1 MSATE
6 SAMQFGRLRTFFWSR
21 APVALAVAS
30 DIFNSPQTKA
40 RTVEIRPSIFDQESL
55 STPPPSLEE
64 RLDRL
69 ESEQAIHSLV
79 RRYAELCDNAYD
91 PDGLAALF
99 TEDATW
105 SSRSSDGS
113 VDFGQYQG
121 RESIRTFFAGVS
133 ADLGP
138 MTLHYLL
145 SPRVEFGEDPDA
157 AVGHCYLYA
166 ILDRRP
172 AGAAAGSPERE
183 RIILAGTYAHRFRRV
198 AGRWLIDG
206 SACDLSLEAP
216 FPS

>member
-1 MSATE
+1 M
-6 SAMQFGRLRTFFWSR
+6 
-21 APVALAVAS
+21 
-30 DIFNSPQTKA
+30 
-40 RTVEIRPSIFDQESL
+40 
-55 STPPPSLEE
+55 STPHRSTEE

-69 ESEQAIHSLV
+69 ESEREIQALV
-79 RRYAELCDNAYD
+79 YRYAELCDAAYD

-105 SSRSSDGS
+105 SSRTKDGS
-113 VDFGQYQG
+113 VDFGQYEG
-121 RESIRTFFAGVS
+121 REAIRGFFAGVS

-145 SPRVEFGEDPDA
+145 SPRVEIGPDPDS

-166 ILDRRP
+166 ILDRR
-172 AGAAAGSPERE
+172 AAAAEPDSPSRE
-183 RIILAGTYAHRFRRV
+183 RIVLAGTYDHRFRRV
-198 AGRWLIDG
+198 GGRWLISA